1 MVQVCEL
8 RVMISALQDAL
19 VSSKRTYDQL
29 RCRLDPDVSAGMMTM
44 TTQGSVPSK
53 PVCASQPPSHPPP
66 PTTKSRVPSA
76 CTTDSCSVN
85 APASSFHPHKLY
97 SLSANDG
104 SQTSVSDDCGDASWA
119 GKLDANCSA
128 ARPIDSYSSVSKT
141 EGSLPPNDDVCLA
154 PHQCDQETHHHH
166 HHQSNKSAFTPHDVL
181 SSCGGSNTSELRT
194 SHQGGEYPSVM
205 NPSQVMPKT
214 VSSNTN
220 HVDGLVNTERPQSK
234 SQSGQVYDV

>member
-1 MVQVCEL
+1 MSLLLQVCEL

-44 TTQGSVPSK
+44 TTQGSVTSK
-53 PVCASQPPSHPPP
+53 PVCASQPPSHP

-104 SQTSVSDDCGDASWA
+104 SLTSVSDNCGDACA
-119 GKLDANCSA
+119 NKLDANCSA
-128 ARPIDSYSSVSKT
+128 AHPIDSYSSVSKS
-141 EGSLPPNDDVCLA
+141 EGSLPPDDDVHLA
-154 PHQCDQETHHHH
+154 PHECDQETHHHH
-166 HHQSNKSAFTPHDVL
+166 QSNTSAFTPPDVL
-181 SSCGGSNTSELRT
+181 SSCGGSDTFEQRT
-194 SHQGGEYPSVM
+194 SHQGGKYPSVM
-205 NPSQVMPKT
+205 NPSQLMAKT
-214 VSSNTN
+214 VSSSTN
-220 HVDGLVNTERPQSK
+220 HVDSLVHTERPQSK
-234 SQSGQVYDV
+234 CQSGQVYDV